1 MDVYRRAACAVQN
14 PAYRLAHSLL
24 HVNFLEQWG
33 GMKLY
38 AAPLDFRA
46 IAEEFSVPT
55 DFPPEVSAQAAAAQD
70 RYADQRR
77 DARDIP
83 FVTIDPAGSMDL
95 DQAVFI
101 EARDGGYRVLYA
113 IADVA
118 AFIEPGSA
126 LEEESLKRGQTIY
139 LPDDPARLHPAELSE
154 DRASLLADVDRPA
167 VLWTFDL
174 DSAGEVED
182 FSVERALVRNRARL
196 DYDQVH
202 EDLENGTLHSSIA
215 LLPQVGKLRQASS
228 LRRDAINLRLPSQR
242 VSVTSDSGQA
252 EEQGHYELIIE
263 PRYEVMD
270 YNSEISLLTGM
281 CAGRLME
288 SHGVG
293 FLRTLAAATPEA
305 EAEFRSEAQA
315 LGFSLEGQ
323 SISEFLHSVDADSP
337 RGMAVMREAQ
347 RLLRGADYVWLEE
360 SPADVHAGIGGYYA
374 HVTAPL
380 RRLVDRFATEVCL
393 ALSGGYEI
401 PEWVRERAAAVI
413 STMRSTSQLASQVD
427 RACLNLT
434 EATVLAPWVGTNF
447 DAVVLDGSEKREK
460 ARLFVLEPPVM
471 GEAVG
476 QPATGSETTVSL
488 VKADVA
494 ERDVLFA
501 WPAD

>member
-1 MDVYRRAACAVQN
+1 
-14 PAYRLAHSLL
+14 
-24 HVNFLEQWG
+24 
-33 GMKLY
+33 MKLY

-55 DFPPEVSAQAAAAQD
+55 DFPADVTAHAAAAHD
-70 RYADQRR
+70 RYAESRR
-77 DARDIP
+77 DARDVP
-83 FVTIDPAGSMDL
+83 FVTIDPAGSKDL

-101 EARDGGYRVLYA
+101 EARGAGYRVHYA

-118 AFIEPGSA
+118 AFVEPGSV

-139 LPDDPARLHPAELSE
+139 LPDEPARLHPAQLSE

-182 FSVERALVRNRARL
+182 FTVERALVRNRARL

-202 EDLENGTLHSSIA
+202 QDLENGSLHSSIA

-228 LRRDAINLRLPSQR
+228 LRREAINLRVPSQR
-242 VSVTSDSGQA
+242 VSETTDDGA
-252 EEQGHYELIIE
+252 GHYELIIE

-270 YNSEISLLTGM
+270 FNSEISLLTGM
-281 CAGRLME
+281 CAGQLME
-288 SHGVG
+288 RHGIG

-315 LGFSLEGQ
+315 LGFCLDGQ

-337 RGMAVMREAQ
+337 RGMAIMREAQ
-347 RLLRGADYVWLEE
+347 RLLRGADYVWLDDA
-360 SPADVHAGIGGYYA
+360 PAEVHAGIGGFYA

-393 ALSGGYEI
+393 ALSGGYEV
-401 PEWVRERAAAVI
+401 PEWVRERAGEVV

-427 RACLNLT
+427 KACLNLT

-447 DAVVLDGSEKREK
+447 DAVVVDGGPKREK
-460 ARLFVLEPPVM
+460 ARLFVLEPPVI

-476 QPATGSETTVSL
+476 QPATGQETTVSL
-488 VKADVA
+488 VKAEVA
-494 ERDVLFA
+494 KRDVLFA

>member
-1 MDVYRRAACAVQN
+1 
-14 PAYRLAHSLL
+14 
-24 HVNFLEQWG
+24 
-33 GMKLY
+33 MKLY
-38 AAPLDFRA
+38 AAPLDFRP

-55 DFPPEVSAQAAAAQD
+55 DFPGEVTAQAASAQD
-70 RYADQRR
+70 HYAEQRR

-118 AFIEPGSA
+118 AFIEPGSE
-126 LEEESLKRGQTIY
+126 LEQESLKRGQTIY
-139 LPDDPARLHPAELSE
+139 LPDEPARLHPAELSE

-174 DSAGEVED
+174 DSAGEVEE
-182 FSVERALVRNRARL
+182 FSVERALVRSRARL
-196 DYDQVH
+196 DYDQAH
-202 EDLENGTLHSSIA
+202 ADLENGTLHSSIA
-215 LLPQVGKLRQASS
+215 LLPEVGKLRQASS
-228 LRRDAINLRLPSQR
+228 LRREAINLRLPSQR
-242 VSVTSDSGQA
+242 VSETNDA
-252 EEQGHYELIIE
+252 EKGHYELVME

-288 SHGVG
+288 EHGLG
-293 FLRTLAAATPEA
+293 FLRTLSAATPEA
-305 EAEFRSEAQA
+305 EETFRTEAEA
-315 LGFSLEGQ
+315 LGFELGES

-347 RLLRGADYVWLEE
+347 RLLRGADYVWLEDGE
-360 SPADVHAGIGGYYA
+360 ADVHAGIGGYYA

-380 RRLVDRFATEVCL
+380 RRLIDRFATEVCL
-393 ALSGGYEI
+393 ALSGGYEV
-401 PEWVRERAAAVI
+401 PEWVRERAGDVI
-413 STMRSTSQLASQVD
+413 STMCSTSQLASQVD
-427 RACLNLT
+427 KACLNLT

-447 DAVVLDGSEKREK
+447 EAVVVDGGEKREK
-460 ARLFVLEPPVM
+460 ARLVVLDPPVI
-471 GEAVG
+471 GVAVG
-476 QPATGSETTVSL
+476 QPPTGSETTVSL

>member
-1 MDVYRRAACAVQN
+1 
-14 PAYRLAHSLL
+14 
-24 HVNFLEQWG
+24 
-33 GMKLY
+33 MKLY
-38 AAPLDFRA
+38 AAPLDFRP

-55 DFPPEVSAQAAAAQD
+55 TFPEEVTAQAASAQD

-83 FVTIDPAGSMDL
+83 LVSIDPVGSLDL

-118 AFIEPGSA
+118 AFIEPGSV

-139 LPDDPARLHPAELSE
+139 LPDEPARLHPAELSE

-202 EDLENGTLHSSIA
+202 EDLENGSLHSSIA
-215 LLPQVGKLRQASS
+215 LLPEVGKLRQASS

-242 VSVTSDSGQA
+242 VQESSDEG
-252 EEQGHYELIIE
+252 EGHFELVME

-288 SHGVG
+288 SHGIG

-360 SPADVHAGIGGYYA
+360 SSADVHAGIGGYYA

-393 ALSGGYEI
+393 ALSGGYEV
-401 PEWVRERAAAVI
+401 PEWVRNRAGDVI

-427 RACLNLT
+427 RACLKLT

-447 DAVVLDGSEKREK
+447 DSVVVDGGDKRDK
-460 ARLFVLEPPVM
+460 ARLFILEPPVI

-476 QPATGSETTVSL
+476 QPPTGSETTVSL

>member
-1 MDVYRRAACAVQN
+1 
-14 PAYRLAHSLL
+14 
-24 HVNFLEQWG
+24 
-33 GMKLY
+33 MKLY
-38 AAPLDFRA
+38 AAPLDFRP

-55 DFPPEVSAQAAAAQD
+55 TFPEEVTAQAASAQD

-83 FVTIDPAGSMDL
+83 LVSIDPVGSMDL

-101 EARDGGYRVLYA
+101 EAREGGYRVLYA

-118 AFIEPGSA
+118 AFIEPGSV

-139 LPDDPARLHPAELSE
+139 LPDEPARLHPAELSE

-202 EDLENGTLHSSIA
+202 EDLENGSLHSSIA
-215 LLPQVGKLRQASS
+215 LLPEVGKLRQASS

-242 VSVTSDSGQA
+242 VQESSDEG
-252 EEQGHYELIIE
+252 EGHFELVME

-288 SHGVG
+288 SHGIG

-393 ALSGGYEI
+393 ALSGGYEV
-401 PEWVRERAAAVI
+401 PEWVRNRAGDVI

-427 RACLNLT
+427 RACLKLT

-447 DAVVLDGSEKREK
+447 DSVVVDGGDKRDK
-460 ARLFVLEPPVM
+460 ARLFILEPPVI

-476 QPATGSETTVSL
+476 QPPTGSETTVSL

>member
-1 MDVYRRAACAVQN
+1 
-14 PAYRLAHSLL
+14 
-24 HVNFLEQWG
+24 
-33 GMKLY
+33 MKLY
-38 AAPLDFRA
+38 AAPLDFRP

-55 DFPPEVSAQAAAAQD
+55 TFPEEVTAQAASAQD

-83 FVTIDPAGSMDL
+83 LVSIDPVGSMDL

-101 EARDGGYRVLYA
+101 ETRDGGYRVLYA

-118 AFIEPGSA
+118 AFIEPGSV

-139 LPDDPARLHPAELSE
+139 LPDEPARLHPAELSE

-202 EDLENGTLHSSIA
+202 EDLQNGSLHSSIA
-215 LLPQVGKLRQASS
+215 LLPEVGKLRQASS
-228 LRRDAINLRLPSQR
+228 LRRDAINLRIPSQR
-242 VSVTSDSGQA
+242 VSESSDGS
-252 EEQGHYELIIE
+252 EGHYELVME

-360 SPADVHAGIGGYYA
+360 SSADVHAGIGGYYA

-393 ALSGGYEI
+393 ALSGGYEV
-401 PEWVRERAAAVI
+401 PEWVRNRAGDVI

-427 RACLNLT
+427 RACLKLT

-447 DAVVLDGSEKREK
+447 DSVVVDGGDKRDK
-460 ARLFVLEPPVM
+460 ARLFILEPPVI

-476 QPATGSETTVSL
+476 EPPTGSETTVSL

>member
-1 MDVYRRAACAVQN
+1 
-14 PAYRLAHSLL
+14 
-24 HVNFLEQWG
+24 
-33 GMKLY
+33 MKLY
-38 AAPLDFRA
+38 AAPLDFRP
-46 IAEEFSVPT
+46 IAGEFSVPT
-55 DFPPEVSAQAAAAQD
+55 DFPEEVTAQAASAQD

-83 FVTIDPAGSMDL
+83 LVTIDPVGSMDL

-139 LPDDPARLHPAELSE
+139 LPDEPARLHPAELSE

-202 EDLENGTLHSSIA
+202 EDLENGSLHSSIA
-215 LLPQVGKLRQASS
+215 LLPEVGKLRQASS

-242 VSVTSDSGQA
+242 VQESSDEG
-252 EEQGHYELIIE
+252 EGHFELVME

-288 SHGVG
+288 SHGIG

-393 ALSGGYEI
+393 ALSGGYEV
-401 PEWVRERAAAVI
+401 PEWVRNRAGDVI
-413 STMRSTSQLASQVD
+413 ASMRSTSQLASQVD

-447 DAVVLDGSEKREK
+447 ESVVVDGGEKRDK
-460 ARLFVLEPPVM
+460 ARLFILEPPVM

-476 QPATGSETTVSL
+476 QPPTGSETTVSL

>member
-1 MDVYRRAACAVQN
+1 
-14 PAYRLAHSLL
+14 
-24 HVNFLEQWG
+24 
-33 GMKLY
+33 MKLY
-38 AAPLDFRA
+38 AAPLDFRP

-55 DFPPEVSAQAAAAQD
+55 DFPEEVTAQAASAQD

-83 FVTIDPAGSMDL
+83 LVTIDPVGSMDL

-139 LPDDPARLHPAELSE
+139 LPDEPARLHPAELSE

-202 EDLENGTLHSSIA
+202 EDLQNGSLHSSIA
-215 LLPQVGKLRQASS
+215 LLPEVGKLRQASS

-242 VSVTSDSGQA
+242 VQESSDEG
-252 EEQGHYELIIE
+252 EGHFELVME

-288 SHGVG
+288 SQGVG

-393 ALSGGYEI
+393 ALSGGYEV
-401 PEWVRERAAAVI
+401 PEWVRNRAGDVI

-447 DAVVLDGSEKREK
+447 ESVVVDGGEKRDK
-460 ARLFVLEPPVM
+460 ARLFILEPPVM

-476 QPATGSETTVSL
+476 QPPTGSETTVSL

>member
-1 MDVYRRAACAVQN
+1 
-14 PAYRLAHSLL
+14 
-24 HVNFLEQWG
+24 
-33 GMKLY
+33 MKLY
-38 AAPLDFRA
+38 AAPLDFRP

-55 DFPPEVSAQAAAAQD
+55 TFPEEVTTQAASAHD

-83 FVTIDPAGSMDL
+83 LVTIDPVGSMDL

-139 LPDDPARLHPAELSE
+139 LPDEPARLHPAELSE

-174 DSAGEVED
+174 DSAGEVQD

-202 EDLENGTLHSSIA
+202 EDLENGSLHSSIA
-215 LLPQVGKLRQASS
+215 LLPEVGKLRQASS

-242 VSVTSDSGQA
+242 VQESSDEG
-252 EEQGHYELIIE
+252 EGHFELVME

-288 SHGVG
+288 SHGIG

-393 ALSGGYEI
+393 ALSGGYEV
-401 PEWVRERAAAVI
+401 PEWVRNRAGDVI

-447 DAVVLDGSEKREK
+447 ESVVVDGGDKRDK
-460 ARLFVLEPPVM
+460 ARLFILEPPVM

-476 QPATGSETTVSL
+476 QPPTGSETTVSL